1 MLKRLAADALGLSD
15 IGSIIDPK
23 DFDKVSSDDYIFH
36 EDGEQIFFLIKSKT
50 DEYCFTNLAML
61 HLDGTSAVSSK
72 RQLHR
77 YDYRD
82 HMISNVRLETAG
94 TVDLD
99 AEIKFII
106 GEVAFSIDVDKK
118 QIEALKD
125 LYKALHKMSMIMKKN
140 QSHLRDAQQSL
151 EMAAKVLTG
160 TKNMSEVRLV
170 DEFVQVNEKAF
181 DWLMSS
187 KEKYIREDYAD
198 IFKLYIN
205 N

>member
-50 DEYCFTNLAML
+50 DEYCFTNLAMI

-160 TKNMSEVRLV
+160 TKNMGEVRLV

>member
-82 HMISNVRLETAG
+82 HMISNVHLETAG

-160 TKNMSEVRLV
+160 TKNMGEVRLV

>member
-1 MLKRLAADALGLSD
+1 
-15 IGSIIDPK
+15 
-23 DFDKVSSDDYIFH
+23 
-36 EDGEQIFFLIKSKT
+36 
-50 DEYCFTNLAML
+50 
-61 HLDGTSAVSSK
+61 
-72 RQLHR
+72 
-77 YDYRD
+77 
-82 HMISNVRLETAG
+82 
-94 TVDLD
+94 
-99 AEIKFII
+99 
-106 GEVAFSIDVDKK
+106 
-118 QIEALKD
+118 
-125 LYKALHKMSMIMKKN
+125 MSMIMKKN

-160 TKNMSEVRLV
+160 TKNMGEVRLV

>member
-1 MLKRLAADALGLSD
+1 MLKRLAADAFGLSD

-50 DEYCFTNLAML
+50 DEYCFTNLAFI

-77 YDYRD
+77 YEYCH
-82 HMISNVRLETAG
+82 HMISNVKIETAG

-99 AEIKFII
+99 AEIKFTI

-125 LYKALHKMSMIMKKN
+125 LYKALHKMSIIMKKN
-140 QSHLRDAQQSL
+140 QTALNHAHQSL
-151 EMAAKVLTG
+151 EVAAKVLTG
-160 TKNMSEVRLV
+160 TKHMQEVNLA
-170 DEFVQVNEKAF
+170 DAFGQVNEKAF
-181 DWLMSS
+181 EWLMASR
-187 KEKYIREDYAD
+187 KEYVREDYAD
-198 IFKLYIN
+198 VFKLYIN

>member
-1 MLKRLAADALGLSD
+1 M
-15 IGSIIDPK
+15 IIFSMK
-23 DFDKVSSDDYIFH
+23 MGNRF
-36 EDGEQIFFLIKSKT
+36 FFLIKSKT

-160 TKNMSEVRLV
+160 TKNRGEVNLWMSLLR
-170 DEFVQVNEKAF
+170 
-181 DWLMSS
+181 
-187 KEKYIREDYAD
+187 
-198 IFKLYIN
+198 
-205 N
+205 

>member
-118 QIEALKD
+118 QIEVLKD

-160 TKNMSEVRLV
+160 TKNMGEVRLV
-170 DEFVQVNEKAF
+170 DEFAQVNEKAF

>member
-160 TKNMSEVRLV
+160 TKNMGEVRLV

>member
-160 TKNMSEVRLV
+160 TKNMSEVRLA
-170 DEFVQVNEKAF
+170 DEFAQVNEKAF

>member
-1 MLKRLAADALGLSD
+1 MLKRLAADAFGLSD

-50 DEYCFTNLAML
+50 DEYCFTNLAFI

-77 YDYRD
+77 YEYCH
-82 HMISNVRLETAG
+82 HMISNVKIETAG

-99 AEIKFII
+99 AEIKFTI

-125 LYKALHKMSMIMKKN
+125 LYKALHKISMIMKKN
-140 QSHLRDAQQSL
+140 QTALNHAHQSL
-151 EMAAKVLTG
+151 EVAAKVLTG
-160 TKNMSEVRLV
+160 TKPMQEVNLA
-170 DEFVQVNEKAF
+170 DAFGQVNEKAF
-181 DWLMSS
+181 EWLMASR
-187 KEKYIREDYAD
+187 KEYVREDYAD
-198 IFKLYIN
+198 VFKLYIN

>member
-151 EMAAKVLTG
+151 EMTAKVLTG
-160 TKNMSEVRLV
+160 TKNMGEVRLV

>member
-36 EDGEQIFFLIKSKT
+36 EDEEQIFFLIKSKT

-160 TKNMSEVRLV
+160 TKNMGEVRLV
-170 DEFVQVNEKAF
+170 DEFAQVNEKAF